1 MSSNQRQVLVVEDDA
16 NTTDIVKAYLEKAGY
31 NVLTAHDGDE
41 GLAAA
46 RYYSPDLILLDLLL
60 PGVSGADICRTL
72 RRESAIPIIMLTAL
86 STEQDK
92 LNGLDLGA
100 DDYLTKPFSP
110 RELVA
115 RVRAVLRRAP
125 EDKPPPDPNLLTFG
139 DLSVDLEQCTIH
151 RSGQEIRVT
160 PTEFRILS
168 VLVRE
173 PGRVFS
179 RSQLVEQSMGYNYE
193 GLERTVDVHVLKLR
207 RKLEQGSD
215 PPGSNRPGS
224 NRPDLKHQEYIHTV
238 YGMGYK
244 FGG

>member
-1 MSSNQRQVLVVEDDA
+1 
-16 NTTDIVKAYLEKAGY
+16 
-31 NVLTAHDGDE
+31 
-41 GLAAA
+41 
-46 RYYSPDLILLDLLL
+46 
-60 PGVSGADICRTL
+60 
-72 RRESAIPIIMLTAL
+72 MLTAL

-92 LNGLDLGA
+92 LDGLDLGA

-125 EDKPPPDPNLLTFG
+125 DDRTTPVPNLFTFG
-139 DLSVDLEQCTIH
+139 DLSVDLDQCTVH
-151 RSGQEIRVT
+151 RNGREVRVT
-160 PTEFRILS
+160 PTEFRILA

-207 RKLEQGSD
+207 RKLEQGC
-215 PPGSNRPGS
+215 PH
-224 NRPDLKHQEYIHTV
+224 PDSPQPEYIRTV

-244 FGG
+244 FGVDR

>member
-1 MSSNQRQVLVVEDDA
+1 MSPVQQQVLVVEDDT
-16 NTTDIVKAYLEKAGY
+16 NTADIVKAYLEKDGY
-31 NVLTAHDGDE
+31 RVLTARDGLE
-41 GLAAA
+41 GLTLA
-46 RYYSPDLILLDLLL
+46 RYHSPDLIVLDLLL

-72 RRESAIPIIMLTAL
+72 REKSAVPIIMLTAL

-92 LNGLDLGA
+92 LDGLDLGA

-125 EDKPPPDPNLLTFG
+125 EDKAAPDPNLFTYG
-139 DLSVDLEQCTIH
+139 NLSVNTERCMVHLN
-151 RSGQEIRVT
+151 GQEVRMT

-168 VLVRE
+168 VMIRE

-179 RSQLVEQSMGYNYE
+179 RSQLVELSMGYNYE
-193 GLERTVDVHVLKLR
+193 GMERTVDVHVLKLR
-207 RKLEQGSD
+207 RKLEQD
-215 PPGSNRPGS
+215 PNQ
-224 NRPDLKHQEYIHTV
+224 PDPNHREYIRTV

-244 FGG
+244 FGV

>member
-1 MSSNQRQVLVVEDDA
+1 MSPNQKQVLVVEDDVK
-16 NTTDIVKAYLEKAGY
+16 TLDIVKAYLEKDGY
-31 NVLTAHDGDE
+31 QVLTAQDGHE
-41 GLAAA
+41 GLTAAQ
-46 RYYSPDLILLDLLL
+46 YYSPDLIVLDLLL
-60 PGVSGADICRTL
+60 PGVSGVDICRAL
-72 RRESAIPIIMLTAL
+72 RENSSIPIIMLTAL

-115 RVRAVLRRAP
+115 RVRAVLRRTP
-125 EDKPPPDPNLLTFG
+125 GDKATHNPNVLTFAN
-139 DLSVDLEQCTIH
+139 LSVDIEQCTAH
-151 RSGQEIRVT
+151 LNGQEIRMT

-168 VLVRE
+168 VLMRE
-173 PGRVFS
+173 QGRVFS

-193 GLERTVDVHVLKLR
+193 GMERTVDVHVLKLR
-207 RKLEQGSD
+207 RKLDKD
-215 PPGSNRPGS
+215 PN
-224 NRPDLKHQEYIHTV
+224 HQEYIRTV

>member
-1 MSSNQRQVLVVEDDA
+1 MSPNQQRVLVVEDDA
-16 NTTDIVKAYLEKAGY
+16 NTADIVKAYLEKDGY
-31 NVLTAHDGDE
+31 AVLTARDGPA
-41 GLAAA
+41 GLATA
-46 RYYSPDLILLDLLL
+46 RGYSPDLIVLDLLL
-60 PGVSGADICRTL
+60 PGSSGADICRTL
-72 RRESAIPIIMLTAL
+72 RQESAVPIIMLTAL

-125 EDKPPPDPNLLTFG
+125 EDKSTPDPNLLTFG
-139 DLSVDLEQCTIH
+139 DLSVDLEQCTVH
-151 RSGQEIRVT
+151 LKGQEIRLT

-207 RKLEQGSD
+207 RKLEQD
-215 PPGSNRPGS
+215 PGHPDPDRP
-224 NRPDLKHQEYIHTV
+224 EYIRTV

-244 FGG
+244 LGG